1 MSQTLAIIKPDAYRR
16 QLIGTVLDFILKKG
30 FTIKALKMV
39 NLTIEEA
46 QRFYAIHN
54 GRPFFDGLIEF
65 MTSGPCFP
73 MVLEK
78 ENAVQAFRKIIGTTD
93 PAMAVEGSLRR
104 LYAENAQ
111 KNIVHGSD
119 SEENAQ
125 KEIAFFFPLM
135 EIME

>member
-1 MSQTLAIIKPDAYRR
+1 MNQTLAILKPDAYQR

-30 FTIKALKMV
+30 FKIKALKMV
-39 NLTIEEA
+39 HLTPEDA
-46 QRFYAIHN
+46 RRFYAIHN
-54 GRPFFDGLIEF
+54 GRHFFDGLIEF

-78 ENAVQAFRKIIGTTD
+78 DNAVQAFREIIGATD
-93 PAMAVEGSLRR
+93 PAEAVTGSLRR
-104 LYAENAQ
+104 LYAENNR
-111 KNIVHGSD
+111 KNIIHGSD

>member
-1 MSQTLAIIKPDAYRR
+1 MSQTLAIIKPDAYQR

-30 FTIKALKMV
+30 FTIKALKIV

-78 ENAVQAFRKIIGTTD
+78 DNAVEAFRKIIGSTN
-93 PAMAVEGSLRR
+93 PAEAVEGSLRR
-104 LYAENAQ
+104 LYAENSR

>member
-1 MSQTLAIIKPDAYRR
+1 MSQTLAIIKPDAYQR

-30 FTIKALKMV
+30 FTIKALKIV

-78 ENAVQAFRKIIGTTD
+78 DNAVEAFRKIIGSTD
-93 PAMAVEGSLRR
+93 PAEAVEGSLRR
-104 LYAENAQ
+104 LYAENSR

>member
-1 MSQTLAIIKPDAYRR
+1 MSQTLAIIKPDAYQH
-16 QLIGTVLDFILKKG
+16 QLIGTVLDFILKQG
-30 FTIKALKMV
+30 FIIKALKMV
-39 NLTIEEA
+39 NLTSEEA
-46 QRFYAIHN
+46 RRLYAIHM
-54 GRPFFDGLIEF
+54 GQPFFDGLIEF

-78 ENAVQAFRKIIGTTD
+78 DNAVQTFRKIIGATD
-93 PAMAVEGSLRR
+93 PAKAAEGSLRR
-104 LYAENAQ
+104 LYAENAR
-111 KNIVHGSD
+111 KNIIHGSD

>member
-1 MSQTLAIIKPDAYRR
+1 MSQTLAIIKPDAYQR
-16 QLIGTVLDFILKKG
+16 QLIGTILDFILKQG
-30 FTIKALKMV
+30 FIIKALKMV
-39 NLTIEEA
+39 NLTSEEA
-46 QRFYAIHN
+46 RRFYAIHI
-54 GRPFFDGLIEF
+54 GQPFFDGLIEF

-78 ENAVQAFRKIIGTTD
+78 DNAVQTFRKIIGVTD
-93 PAMAVEGSLRR
+93 PAKAAKGSLRR
-104 LYAENAQ
+104 LYAENTR
-111 KNIVHGSD
+111 KNIIHGSD